1 MSELNN
7 VYEYIVP
14 AVGQRITRYSEPVVC
29 GPLRELVIRC
39 RDCKHFEDV
48 MGAFECEQSSGEPH
62 HAEPDGFCSWAEP
75 KEE

>member
-1 MSELNN
+1 MSEYVVELGDPHRDDDGD
-7 VYEYIVP
+7 VECAYE
-14 AVGQRITRYSEPVVC
+14 QRERI
-29 GPLRELVIRC
+29 IRC

-75 KEE
+75 REEE